1 MCGITGIWHLDGTKV
16 DSNKINKFNDSL
28 THRGPDG
35 FGISSHLNGTL
46 SLGHRRL
53 SILDLSEAGKQPMR
67 YADDNLTMTFN
78 GEIFNYLEIREELIS
93 FGYVFRSNTDSEVV
107 LAAYHKWGKD
117 CLDRFNGMW
126 AIVIWD
132 NRNNELFMA
141 RDRFGIKP
149 LYYTYLPN
157 KMFAFASETYAFKY
171 LADYQRQINE
181 QHYQV
186 ACADPLKLEG
196 EGVTVF
202 DGIDQLL
209 PGHYLTLQ
217 LPIQIVQKRWWSIE
231 DNINETSNTDIKHQ
245 ADLLKELL
253 TDSCKLRLQS
263 DVKIGTALSGGL
275 DSSAIL
281 SIVNDLLMGGGLNR
295 ISQQKQEAF
304 TITFPGLENDETEF
318 AKRAFTYTTNAKHH
332 LIEANTTLLQE
343 QIVNDSRI
351 ADYVG
356 NWPLTSASLVYK
368 SMKQSGV
375 SVSLDGHG
383 VDEMMYGY
391 KNMISNL
398 FHDALYDPKKS
409 PQIYADVLSG
419 FSNGS
424 NDKSRLDRL
433 ISEKIERERS
443 LFFKWK
449 KLVKSLKRER
459 NHEEHKI
466 DRPACEAYSFSQYP
480 FEERLVYEEFFKTK
494 LPTLLRNFD
503 RASMINSV
511 EVRMPFLDWRLVCSI
526 FSLPLSSKINSG
538 FTKYVLRESM
548 KGCMNEDIRLRK
560 SKVGI
565 ISPIEHWFNAGL
577 SDWLIESVNDNQ
589 LKNELKELVVSKLPF
604 SAALVGQAW
613 RNVNRTILKNN

>member
-78 GEIFNYLEIREELIS
+78 GEIFNYLEVREELIS

-149 LYYTYLPN
+149 LYYVYLPN

-171 LADYQRQINE
+171 LVDYQRQINE
-181 QHYQV
+181 RHYQV
-186 ACADPLKLEG
+186 ACADPMKLEG

-202 DGIDQLL
+202 EGIDQLL

-217 LPIQIVQKRWWSIE
+217 LPLQIVQKRWWSID
-231 DNINETSNTDIKHQ
+231 DNLNETSNSDIKHQ
-245 ADLLKELL
+245 ADRLKELL
-253 TDSCKLRLQS
+253 IDSCKLRLQS

-275 DSSAIL
+275 DSSVIL
-281 SIVNDLLMGGGLNR
+281 SIVNDLLIGGGLDR

-304 TITFPGLENDETEF
+304 TITFPGLDNDETEF
-318 AKRAFTYTTNAKHH
+318 AKRAFTYTTNAQHH
-332 LIEANTTLLQE
+332 LIEANTSLLPE

-368 SMKQSGV
+368 TMKQSGV

-391 KNMISNL
+391 KSMISDL
-398 FHDALYDPKKS
+398 FYDALIDPKKNPS
-409 PQIYADVLSG
+409 DYAKVLKG
-419 FSNGS
+419 FGNNS
-424 NDKSRLDRL
+424 D
-433 ISEKIERERS
+433 EKARIDLMLAEKEIRERS
-443 LFFKWK
+443 LIFKGK
-449 KLVKSLKRER
+449 QLLKSLNIENRSTAITLDKPVS
-459 NHEEHKI
+459 KI
-466 DRPACEAYSFSQYP
+466 YDFSHFPYEKQMLYS
-480 FEERLVYEEFFKTK
+480 EFFKTR

-511 EVRMPFLDWRLVCSI
+511 EVRMPFLDWRLVCLI

-538 FTKYVLRESM
+538 YTKHILRECM
-548 KGCMNEDIRLRK
+548 KGGMNEDIRLRK

-565 ISPIEHWFNAGL
+565 SSPIEHWFNAGL
-577 SDWLIESVNDNQ
+577 SDWFIESVNDNQ
-589 LKNELKELVVSKLPF
+589 LKNELKGLVVSKRPF
-604 SAALVGQAW
+604 SAALLGQAW
-613 RNVNRTILKNN
+613 KNVNRTILEE